1 MTEKEAA
8 KIRISPD
15 EADNPLNRLT
25 KRELEVV
32 DLIVFGYSNRDIAK
46 MLFISEHTAKDH
58 TKSIYRKMGVHSR
71 LELAAL
77 IYRWKSNQKIIK
89 RRGDSMVVKGA
100 NTAKYRILE
109 HEEGNQ
115 YQFICEAS
123 NMVMC
128 TTMPIHGK
136 TPEEELEI
144 AWKEE
149 GRQYFE
155 QCRRCGKWVSD
166 VMYNADTAECVICSP
181 WEEFPSFCPDC
192 GTRVPQTD
200 VYCHKCGRKLLYK
213 EEVEVNEQYESDAP

>member
-58 TKSIYRKMGVHSR
+58 TKNIYRKVGVHSR

-109 HEEGNQ
+109 HEEEINTNL
-115 YQFICEAS
+115 FARL
-123 NMVMC
+123 
-128 TTMPIHGK
+128 PI
-136 TPEEELEI
+136 
-144 AWKEE
+144 WSCV
-149 GRQYFE
+149 R
-155 QCRRCGKWVSD
+155 QCRFMEKHPRKSW
-166 VMYNADTAECVICSP
+166 
-181 WEEFPSFCPDC
+181 
-192 GTRVPQTD
+192 RL
-200 VYCHKCGRKLLYK
+200 HGRKK
-213 EEVEVNEQYESDAP
+213 DVNILNNAANAENGSVP